1 MSFEQAI
8 STGYATDGGLYVPE
22 QLPRVDS
29 AELEQLAVLSFPE
42 LAEAIFRK
50 FISAEEVQPKQHNY
64 SSAPPHN
71 RPLLQQ
77 ATLIPTFIPYTLQSA
92 DSCSCS
98 ARCPTSLSAQLS

>member
-29 AELEQLAVLSFPE
+29 AELEQLAALSFPE

-50 FISAEEVQPKQHNY
+50 FISAEEVQHLGGTTLAVHHRTIGHCCNW
-64 SSAPPHN
+64 PPSYQPSYH
-71 RPLLQQ
+71 
-77 ATLIPTFIPYTLQSA
+77 TLQSA
-92 DSCSCS
+92 DSCS
-98 ARCPTSLSAQLS
+98 ARHPLSA